1 MSQRRIDVKVGFDCN
16 NRCKFCVQGEKRYEY
31 PDKTTDEVKDL
42 LKTGRQDADE
52 VVLTGGEI
60 TVRKDLPELIAYA
73 KELGFRVIQMQTNGR
88 AFASMPYLKKI
99 IEAGATEFSPALHG
113 STPETHDGLT
123 RAPGAF
129 QQTVK
134 GMMNLKTLNQ
144 TVITNSVI
152 TRANYQQLPAMAALF
167 VKLGVTQFQFAFVHA
182 LGSAAQYFDEI
193 VPRMSEIEPFVKKGL
208 RIGING
214 GVGVMT
220 EAIPL
225 CFLQGGFEQCAAEW
239 VMLWTKIFDAAW
251 VIDDYT
257 DYRHNEGKLKGPPCK
272 QCALNPV
279 CEGPWREY
287 PEHFGWDEFIPV
299 EKPDKA
305 SGDQ

>member
-1 MSQRRIDVKVGFDCN
+1 
-16 NRCKFCVQGEKRYEY
+16 VQGEKRYEY
-31 PDKTTDEVKDL
+31 SDKTTDEVKEM
-42 LKTGRQDADE
+42 LKTGREDADE
-52 VVLTGGEI
+52 VVFTGGEI
-60 TVRKDLPELIAYA
+60 TIRKDLPDLIAYA
-73 KELGFRVIQMQTNGR
+73 KELGFRIIQMQTNGR

-113 STPETHDGLT
+113 STADIHDGLT

-129 QQTVK
+129 QQTIK
-134 GMMNLKTLNQ
+134 GMMNLKALNQ
-144 TVITNSVI
+144 IIITNSVI
-152 TRANYQQLPAMAALF
+152 TRANYEQLPAMAALF
-167 VKLGVTQFQFAFVHA
+167 VKLGVTQYQFAFVHA
-182 LGSAAQYFDEI
+182 LGSAGQYFEEI
-193 VPRMSEIEPFVKKGL
+193 VPRMADIEPFVKKGL
-208 RIGING
+208 QIGINA

-225 CFLQGGFEQCAAEW
+225 CFLQGGYEQCAAEW
-239 VMLWTKIFDAAW
+239 VMPRTKIFDATW

-287 PEHFGWDEFIPV
+287 PEHFGWDEFTPV
-299 EKPDKA
+299 AKPDTA
-305 SGDQ
+305 SSGK